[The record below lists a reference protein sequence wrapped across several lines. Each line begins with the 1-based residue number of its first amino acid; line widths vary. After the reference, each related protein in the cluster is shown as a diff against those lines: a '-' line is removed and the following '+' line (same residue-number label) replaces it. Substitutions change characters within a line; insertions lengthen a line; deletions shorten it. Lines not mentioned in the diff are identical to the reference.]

1 MHHLI
6 FLILFLAMFD
16 SIPLLSLADEAET
29 EVVASRSERKT
40 VSEGNAAYAQKLE
53 RLEKD
58 MLAMSRRL
66 EQETL
71 ARRKLQEILLQA
83 GLSIPG
89 DVAFPD

>member
-1 MHHLI
+1 MNHLI
-6 FLILFLAMFD
+6 FFILFLAMFD

-29 EVVASRSERKT
+29 EVAASRSERKT
-40 VSEGNAAYAQKLE
+40 VSDGNAAYAQKLE

>member
-1 MHHLI
+1 
-6 FLILFLAMFD
+6 MFD

-29 EVVASRSERKT
+29 EVASERKT
-40 VSEGNAAYAQKLE
+40 VSDGNAAYAQKLE

>member
-1 MHHLI
+1 
-6 FLILFLAMFD
+6 MFD

-29 EVVASRSERKT
+29 EVAASRSERLT

-58 MLAMSRRL
+58 MLAMGRRL

>member
-1 MHHLI
+1 
-6 FLILFLAMFD
+6 MFD

-29 EVVASRSERKT
+29 EVAASRSERKT
-40 VSEGNAAYAQKLE
+40 ASDGNAAYAQKLE

-58 MLAMSRRL
+58 MLAMGRRL